1 MKIKEGFI
9 LRTIADTHI
18 VVPIAERVIDFS
30 GMITLNDVSFKI
42 WNYLQNDR
50 SYDDVLEYMLSVF
63 DIDKKTASDD
73 LNELLA
79 RMEDSGVLEK

>member
-1 MKIKEGFI
+1 MKIKDGFI